1 MKVKIHNEY
10 DKVFLEKNDGFKSI
24 RDNVVTEI
32 QKESLI
38 VDILKNKSDDISRDL
53 LLYNALSEVPEIMK
67 VNILGLEIDIA
78 LIEDLSHSDLL
89 KGSWDVLFKID
100 RTSPELGLMGLLY
113 NSVKDGVDSF
123 SYDEILSRLEV
134 VIKKSI
140 ELENC

>member
-89 KGSWDVLFKID
+89 KGSWDVLFKIN
-100 RTSPELGLMGLLY
+100 RTSPEFGLMGMLY

>member
-1 MKVKIHNEY
+1 MMKVKIHNEY
-10 DKVFLEKNDGFKSI
+10 DKVFLESDDGFKSI

-53 LLYNALSEVPEIMK
+53 LLYNVLSEGPEIMK
-67 VNILGLEIDIA
+67 VNILGLDVDIA

-100 RTSPELGLMGLLY
+100 RTSPELGLMGLL
-113 NSVKDGVDSF
+113 
-123 SYDEILSRLEV
+123 
-134 VIKKSI
+134 
-140 ELENC
+140 